1 MSDATLSGT
10 ARAEVR
16 SVLAIAEHFVR
27 LKERALQFLEEFSA
41 NQRGHF
47 TPTEDEQS
55 RQLLVSYWQS
65 RNALLE
71 LVSAYQADEVEG
83 EGDPVR
89 FMAAFGGALVLLDA
103 ARFIRDTMHDKPVVR
118 QKLNEPEPH
127 FGIEEGCYDQIQ
139 KSLTSPVHA
148 WHLYHANQH
157 FEANEAELQKATG
170 GDSQAQA
177 VFELV
182 GRLRDRLDVSAAR
195 FATARA
201 RVQARR
207 LRTSV
212 SRDVVGRAM
221 YGLQKAV
228 SGLVSD
234 IYTRPSHV
242 PQLPDAIV
250 AELEEILE
258 PGDILVTRK
267 EHAATNYFLPG
278 FWPHAAL
285 FVGDAKRL
293 SERGL
298 DSHDNVAK
306 HWGELQGIDTT
317 QTRRV
322 VEAMKDGVRMRS
334 LATTLKC
341 DAITV
346 LRARLEPNSVDDVVA
361 RAFFHVGKAYDFDFD
376 FSRSDRMVCSEVV
389 YRSYDGVGQTEFELK
404 KRAGRLTLAPEDI
417 MQMALDDRSFD
428 IIACYAS
435 QHTEALLRGDAAKA
449 LVQNTIGS

>member
-1 MSDATLSGT
+1 MSDATLAGA

-16 SVLAIAEHFVR
+16 SVLAIAEHIVR
-27 LKERALQFLEEFSA
+27 LKERVLQFLDQFSA
-41 NQRGHF
+41 SQRGYF
-47 TPTEDEQS
+47 TPTEDEHS

-71 LVSAYQADEVEG
+71 LVSTYQAEEIEG
-83 EGDPVR
+83 QGDPVR
-89 FMAAFGGALVLLDA
+89 FLAAFGGALVLLDA
-103 ARFIRDTMHDKPVVR
+103 ARFIRDEMHDKPVVR

-148 WHLYHANQH
+148 WHLYHANHH
-157 FEANEAELQKATG
+157 FEGNQAELRKATEG
-170 GDSQAQA
+170 EPQTRA

-182 GRLRDRLDVSAAR
+182 ERLRDRLNVSAAR

-228 SGLVSD
+228 SSLVSD
-234 IYTRPSHV
+234 IYTRPRHV
-242 PQLPDAIV
+242 PQLPDSIV
-250 AELEEILE
+250 AELEQLLE

-267 EHAATNYFLPG
+267 DHAATNYFLPG

-285 FVGDAKRL
+285 FVGDAQRL
-293 SERGL
+293 SKRGL
-298 DSHDNVAK
+298 DSHDNVAR
-306 HWGELQGIDTT
+306 HWHELQNIDTT

-334 LATTLKC
+334 LAITLKC

-346 LRARLEPNSVDDVVA
+346 LRARLEPNSIDDVLV

-389 YRSYDGVGQTEFELK
+389 YRSYDGVGKTEFELK

-417 MQMALDDRSFD
+417 MRMALDDRSFD
-428 IIACYAS
+428 VVACYAS
-435 QHTEALLRGDAAKA
+435 RRTDALLRGDGAKA
-449 LVQNTIGS
+449 LVQDTIGC